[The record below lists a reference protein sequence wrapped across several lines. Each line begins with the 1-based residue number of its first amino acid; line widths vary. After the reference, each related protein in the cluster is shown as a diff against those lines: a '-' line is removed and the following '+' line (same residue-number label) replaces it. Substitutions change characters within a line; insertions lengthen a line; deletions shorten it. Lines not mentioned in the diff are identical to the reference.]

1 MHFRTLVLIVVVII
15 VVALVLVFLYPYM
28 TFKSPEVVSS
38 DWGISSQS
46 SIASV
51 VIYVRYWL
59 ENPNPYPV
67 SLVSSSATVA
77 FSDGVTITL
86 QPEYLPVELQPNSV
100 NVTVLIGGIS
110 LSQAAQLMLSP
121 PTSFVVTW
129 QSTYQTPLGTRT
141 ITCTATT
148 YIPTNQTTQACTG

>member
-1 MHFRTLVLIVVVII
+1 M
-15 VVALVLVFLYPYM
+15 
-28 TFKSPEVVSS
+28 
-38 DWGISSQS
+38 
-46 SIASV
+46 
-51 VIYVRYWL
+51 
-59 ENPNPYPV
+59 
-67 SLVSSSATVA
+67 
-77 FSDGVTITL
+77 
-86 QPEYLPVELQPNSV
+86 
-100 NVTVLIGGIS
+100 LIGGIS